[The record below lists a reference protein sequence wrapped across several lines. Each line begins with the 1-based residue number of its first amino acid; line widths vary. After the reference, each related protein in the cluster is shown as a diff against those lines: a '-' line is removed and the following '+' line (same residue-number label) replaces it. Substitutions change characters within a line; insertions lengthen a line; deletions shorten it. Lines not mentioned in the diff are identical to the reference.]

1 MANPL
6 KRWQVLRDARIA
18 YVDWG
23 ENGPTILLL
32 HGDMRTGRSWDA
44 VARSLR
50 AMFHVISVDARG
62 HGDSEWSDHGYR
74 FDERVK
80 DLAAFCI
87 ALGLKNIV
95 GVGHSTGGVVMALCA
110 AQYPTIFKRLAL
122 LEPMIVV
129 DEKFQSAMIKRS
141 EFSRTTWKDREEL
154 FIFLKN
160 HAGAGFWREDVIQ
173 DVVQHES
180 YFRKDGLLDMKWS
193 PNSFRE
199 TERDGDY
206 VDLKPIFRDLN
217 IPILL
222 VRGSAEQNT
231 FENLHYVPEDMPN
244 VSRCTIR
251 NTGHNM
257 YMEKPESVAQLLIKF
272 NDSQSIPTCL

>member
-1 MANPL
+1 M
-6 KRWQVLRDARIA
+6 
-18 YVDWG
+18 
-23 ENGPTILLL
+23 
-32 HGDMRTGRSWDA
+32 
-44 VARSLR
+44 
-50 AMFHVISVDARG
+50 
-62 HGDSEWSDHGYR
+62 
-74 FDERVK
+74 
-80 DLAAFCI
+80 
-87 ALGLKNIV
+87 
-95 GVGHSTGGVVMALCA
+95 
-110 AQYPTIFKRLAL
+110 
-122 LEPMIVV
+122 
-129 DEKFQSAMIKRS
+129 
-141 EFSRTTWKDREEL
+141 

>member
-1 MANPL
+1 
-6 KRWQVLRDARIA
+6 
-18 YVDWG
+18 
-23 ENGPTILLL
+23 
-32 HGDMRTGRSWDA
+32 
-44 VARSLR
+44 
-50 AMFHVISVDARG
+50 
-62 HGDSEWSDHGYR
+62 
-74 FDERVK
+74 
-80 DLAAFCI
+80 
-87 ALGLKNIV
+87 
-95 GVGHSTGGVVMALCA
+95 
-110 AQYPTIFKRLAL
+110 
-122 LEPMIVV
+122 
-129 DEKFQSAMIKRS
+129 
-141 EFSRTTWKDREEL
+141 
-154 FIFLKN
+154 
-160 HAGAGFWREDVIQ
+160 
-173 DVVQHES
+173 
-180 YFRKDGLLDMKWS
+180 MKWS